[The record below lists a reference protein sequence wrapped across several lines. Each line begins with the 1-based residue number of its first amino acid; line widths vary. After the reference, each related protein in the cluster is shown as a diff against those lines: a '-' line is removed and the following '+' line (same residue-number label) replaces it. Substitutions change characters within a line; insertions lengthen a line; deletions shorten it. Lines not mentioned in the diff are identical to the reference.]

1 MPAIRTKPDPTRST
15 ALDWARVARHVLR
28 SRALDDLE
36 ERELAPSGE
45 VPYQFSARGHELA
58 QVLLALQLTHP
69 HDAATVYYRSR
80 PFMLTTGLTP
90 AEALA
95 AGMGRS
101 GSPSEGRDVGVVF
114 SMARRP
120 STARVAEPR
129 LGDDAPLRMGQTG
142 PLVLPA
148 SGDVGAQ
155 YTPAA
160 GYAQAIRYRA
170 RVLGERDWEGAI
182 AVALAGEGSVA
193 TNGFW
198 AALTMATTLGL
209 PMLFFIEDNGYGI
222 SVPGSLQT
230 PGGDI
235 AANLQSFGGLL
246 ALRGPGSEPEPA
258 AALIEATVAHVR
270 RGDGPALLR
279 LSVPRLSGH
288 TFIDNQAYRTEAERR
303 ADAERDPALA
313 LAALIGEP
321 AMASLREEAEAEA
334 IRALEEARA
343 RPAPPADQV
352 RRFVFFE
359 GTMQQV
365 GGMSPE
371 VGSSREVS
379 AAADPR
385 ILDQGPRVNLIDA
398 VRSVLEQELETNPR
412 ALVFGEDV
420 GAKGGVHGATTGLQN
435 RFGPERVFDTSLS
448 EEGIIGRSV
457 GMALAGLLPIPEIQ
471 FRKYADPATEQI
483 NDLGTLRWRTAG
495 KFAAPVV
502 VRIPVGFGKKIG
514 DPWHSVSGESVYA
527 HTLGWRLAYPSNAAD
542 AAGLLR
548 AALRGE
554 DPTFFFEHR
563 ALLDTA
569 PARRPDPGPDHIL
582 PFGRAARL
590 LAGEEATLITWGA
603 MVYPALDAAGRF
615 PGRVEVMDLRTIVPW
630 DREAVME
637 SVRRTGRCLV
647 VHEDTWT
654 TGFASEI
661 LASVVETLFTHL
673 DAPARRLTTPDV
685 PIPYSADLMKAVLP
699 NSETIAAA
707 CAELLAF

>member
-1 MPAIRTKPDPTRST
+1 MPAIRTKPDPIKAT
-15 ALDWARVARHVLR
+15 ALDWGLVARHVLR
-28 SRALDDLE
+28 SRALDELE

-80 PFMLTTGLTP
+80 PFMLTAGLTP

-114 SMARRP
+114 SMPRRALIPSPSSGQAPARG
-120 STARVAEPR
+120 AAVE
-129 LGDDAPLRMGQTG
+129 G

-160 GYAQAIRYRA
+160 GWAQAIRYRA
-170 RVLGERDWEGAI
+170 QVMGEEEWQGAV
-182 AVALAGEGSVA
+182 AVALGGEGSVA
-193 TNGFW
+193 TSGFW
-198 AALTMATTLGL
+198 SALTIAATLRL
-209 PMLFFIEDNGYGI
+209 PMLFFIEDNAYGI

-235 AANLQSFGGLL
+235 AANLQSFHGLL
-246 ALRGPGSEPEPA
+246 ALHGPGYEPEPT
-258 AALIEATVAHVR
+258 AALIEAALAHVR

-279 LSVPRLSGH
+279 LSVPRLCGH
-288 TFIDNQAYRTEAERR
+288 TFIDNQAYRSEAERR
-303 ADAERDPALA
+303 ADAERDPVLGLTAL
-313 LAALIGEP
+313 LGED
-321 AMASLREEAEAEA
+321 ATASLRAEAEAEA
-334 IRALEEARA
+334 GRALEEARA
-343 RPAPPADQV
+343 RPAPPV
-352 RRFVFFE
+352 EEVTRFLFFE
-359 GTMQQV
+359 GMIQQV

-371 VGSSREVS
+371 LGSRPAVPATTDREPMP
-379 AAADPR
+379 AAH
-385 ILDQGPRVNLIDA
+385 GPRVNLIDA
-398 VRSVLEQELETNPR
+398 VRAVLEQELEANPR
-412 ALVFGEDV
+412 AVVFGEDV
-420 GAKGGVHGATTGLQN
+420 GAKGGVHGATAGLQN

-448 EEGIIGRSV
+448 EEGIIGRAV

-495 KFAAPVV
+495 RFAAPVV
-502 VRIPVGFGKKIG
+502 VRMAVGFGKKIG
-514 DPWHSVSGESVYA
+514 DPWHSVSGEAIYA

-569 PARRPDPGPDHIL
+569 AARRSDPGPDHVL

-590 LAGEEATLITWGA
+590 LAGDEATLVTWGA
-603 MVYPALDAAGRF
+603 MVYPALEAAGRLAA
-615 PGRVEVMDLRTIVPW
+615 RVEVVDLRTIVPW
-630 DREAVME
+630 DREFVLE

-654 TGFASEI
+654 TGFASEV
-661 LASVVETLFTHL
+661 LASVAEKLFTDL
-673 DAPARRLTTPDV
+673 DAPPRRLTTADV
-685 PIPYSADLMKAVLP
+685 PIPYSSELMRAVLP
-699 NSETIAAA
+699 DADTIAAA